1 MKNYG
6 ATFMKN
12 LSDDA
17 QKNLSENQVKEC
29 ACAEDVICALK
40 PLIDEYFIGSSECN
54 GDSIT
59 YSLPDGR
66 AFRICAI
73 AL

>member
-1 MKNYG
+1 
-6 ATFMKN
+6 MKN
-12 LSDDA
+12 LSNDA

-29 ACAEDVICALK
+29 VCAEDVICALK

-73 AL
+73 VL